1 MVRLT
6 TDLFADRPQFV
17 NPINM
22 REINLRGQKI
32 PVIENMGV
40 TRDQFDVIDLTDN
53 DIRKMDN
60 FPTFTRLNTLY
71 LHNNRI
77 NYIAPDIATKLPNL
91 KTLALTNN
99 NLCELGDIEPLSEC
113 KKLEYVTFI
122 GNPITHKEN
131 YRMYIIYKLPSVRVI
146 DFNRV
151 RQTEREAAKKLF
163 KGKSGKKAR
172 DAIQK
177 SVHTEDPSEVETSG
191 SGSGGAGQK
200 LTDED
205 RDKIKE
211 AIRNAKSLSEVNYL
225 QSILASGKI
234 PEKGWNRQMD
244 QNSVEEAMES

>member
-6 TDLFADRPQFV
+6 TELFAERPQFV
-17 NPINM
+17 NSVNM

-53 DIRKMDN
+53 DIRKLDN
-60 FPTFTRLNTLY
+60 FPTFSRLNTLY

-99 NLCELGDIEPLSEC
+99 NICELGDIEPLAEC

-122 GNPITHKEN
+122 GNPITHKDN
-131 YRMYIIYKLPSVRVI
+131 YRMYMIYKLPTVRVI

-151 RQTEREAAKKLF
+151 RLTEREAAKKMF

-177 SVHTEDPSEVETSG
+177 SVHTEDPSEIEPNENS
-191 SGSGGAGQK
+191 SGGGAR

-205 RDKIKE
+205 REKIKE
-211 AIRNAKSLSEVNYL
+211 AIKNAKSLSEVNYL
-225 QSILASGKI
+225 QSILASGKV

-244 QNSVEEAMES
+244 QNGADGEAMES